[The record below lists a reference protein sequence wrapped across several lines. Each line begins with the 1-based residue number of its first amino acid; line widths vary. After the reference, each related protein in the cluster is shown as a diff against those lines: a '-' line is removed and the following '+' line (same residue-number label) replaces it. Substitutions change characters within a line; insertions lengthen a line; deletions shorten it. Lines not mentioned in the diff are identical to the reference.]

1 MKKLDP
7 QEEIARLRK
16 SLADEKKK
24 TRTLTKQRDKAKAD
38 LKEAKKEVKKKILQ
52 EKGLSI
58 LNEILQDTD
67 SRS

>member
-1 MKKLDP
+1 MKNLDP

-38 LKEAKKEVKKKILQ
+38 LKAAREEGKKKLLL

-67 SRS
+67 SQS

>member
-38 LKEAKKEVKKKILQ
+38 LNEAKKEVKKKILQ
-52 EKGLSI
+52 ENGLSI